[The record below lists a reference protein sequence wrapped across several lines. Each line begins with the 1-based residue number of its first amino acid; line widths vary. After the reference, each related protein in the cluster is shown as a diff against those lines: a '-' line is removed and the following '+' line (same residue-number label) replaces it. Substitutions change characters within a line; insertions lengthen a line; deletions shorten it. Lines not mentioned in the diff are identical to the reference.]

1 MYWETTHDTFIQAV
15 SDSMSRNEFERIPQ
29 NLHLCDNTKL
39 DNADKFCKLRPMI
52 KDLNKFFLKHS
63 FNGANKLIDES
74 MIPYF
79 GTHGSR

>member
-39 DNADKFCKLRPMI
+39 DNADKFCKLRPMT
-52 KDLNKFFLKHS
+52 KDLNKIFFEAFIQWRKQINRRVNDTILWH
-63 FNGANKLIDES
+63 
-74 MIPYF
+74 
-79 GTHGSR
+79 TW